1 MVSDFVFEKDF
12 KAVFNVSKSMMN
24 VIENGVK
31 IKKHIIST
39 ITFSKCNSCMFF
51 NSHDEAAL
59 KVCSF
64 CSSKDKTYT
73 KCYSFKRLNYV
84 VKKSNEEYKKISFK
98 NPIVKSSNKV
108 VYETKYLTS
117 LQVKLL
123 LTYYKF
129 ASNKGI
135 INEVSKKSL
144 ANIINCSVKSIDN
157 CNLLLKKFNFI
168 DFNCNG
174 KNELTVV
181 LPNYFNQHQ
190 KEGSGYYVMSKK
202 VYDLLFSISNLHIM
216 RFAIRALRC
225 LDSNMHFK
233 RETVLSFLDIKGLL
247 PYYKTRTHEFMS
259 FIKHLISSLNKGL
272 YAKLDS
278 ENAITFLIDMDYDGK
293 SLKKNILDEAETTF
307 NNYYEEHSEILF
319 LNKKNSEVSNIR
331 ELGNNDK
338 KEKISCLVS
347 LSMEYGIFKTI
358 NAIKELELDDY
369 ANTLAHFGG
378 KIRNLIRKNLFT
390 GKKLLKT
397 C

>member
-1 MVSDFVFEKDF
+1 MSSDFIFEKDF
-12 KAVFNVSKSMMN
+12 KAVFNVSKSLMN

-31 IKKHIIST
+31 IKKHIISS
-39 ITFSKCNSCMFF
+39 ISFSRCKNCMFF
-51 NSHDEAAL
+51 NAMNKESL

-64 CSSKDKTYT
+64 CSKEDRIYT
-73 KCYSFKRLNYV
+73 KYYSFKKLNYV
-84 VKKSNEEYKKISFK
+84 VKECNSEYKKIAFK
-98 NPIVKSSNKV
+98 NDKVQSSNKV
-108 VYETKYLTS
+108 GYETKYLTS

-129 ASNKGI
+129 ASNKGV
-135 INEVSKKSL
+135 INEISKKSL
-144 ANIINCSVKSIDN
+144 AKIIDCSVKSIDN
-157 CNLLLKKFNFI
+157 CNLALKRFNFI
-168 DFNCNG
+168 DFNCNT

-181 LPNYFNQHQ
+181 LPNYFIQHE

-202 VYDLLFSISNLHIM
+202 VYDILFSINNLHIM

-233 RETVLSFLDIKGLL
+233 RETVLSFLDIKELL
-247 PYYKTRTHEFMS
+247 PYYKTRTHEFME
-259 FIKHLISSLNKGL
+259 FIKHLMNSLNKGL
-272 YAKLDS
+272 HAKLDS
-278 ENAITFLIDMDYDGK
+278 ENSITFLIDMDYDGK
-293 SLKKNILDEAETTF
+293 SLKKNILDEAEATF
-307 NNYYEEHSEILF
+307 NRYYEDHSEILF
-319 LNKKNSEVSNIR
+319 LNKKTSHMSNIR

-358 NAIKELELDDY
+358 NAIKELEIDDY

-378 KIRNLIRKNLFT
+378 KIRNLIRKNLFA

-397 C
+397 Y